1 MKLVV
6 IPVSR
11 IEVDVQG
18 ELVAPLVPFAK
29 RGSAVML
36 GIKKNK
42 HVYVEVPVSIKFD
55 VIDLLREVAPPGEY
69 TALLVD
75 IFIPEPG
82 SQPVYYVTFGAAE
95 KREPA
100 FEGFLSPVL
109 YDAIQRLVALG
120 YAGWVALVSLERA
133 REGLNIL
140 RRNFGIEGLSVLDPA
155 GALRQVPLFA

>member
-42 HVYVEVPVSIKFD
+42 HVYVEVPVSIKLD

-75 IFIPEPG
+75 MFIPEPG

-120 YAGWVALVSLERA
+120 YAGWVALVSLERVQ
-133 REGLNIL
+133 EGLNIL
-140 RRNFGIEGLSVLDPA
+140 RRSFGVEGLSVLDPA